1 VLGTF
6 GKVILFF
13 CPMPI
18 SNENNININQQHQD
32 SIKSSS
38 IKNSFQKFRYDFKRE
53 ISFKHSIMG
62 LCVGCLSNNSALDLV
77 VCTLNGV
84 SIWQYEPDRLADLIN
99 QKFEENEQ
107 RYLENINKKISN
119 YNK

>member
-13 CPMPI
+13 CPVPI
-18 SNENNININQQHQD
+18 SNENNININQQRQD

-99 QKFEENEQ
+99 QKFEENKQ